1 MLVDSFVYIHWS
13 MVALPLE
20 GGRQGGK
27 TEGWE
32 KEGRREGGRGKR
44 RGRSIQMIRT
54 YSCKLFCEILLHTVT

>member
-27 TEGWE
+27 MEGWE
-32 KEGRREGGRGKR
+32 KREGGREGEEKR
-44 RGRSIQMIRT
+44 
-54 YSCKLFCEILLHTVT
+54 